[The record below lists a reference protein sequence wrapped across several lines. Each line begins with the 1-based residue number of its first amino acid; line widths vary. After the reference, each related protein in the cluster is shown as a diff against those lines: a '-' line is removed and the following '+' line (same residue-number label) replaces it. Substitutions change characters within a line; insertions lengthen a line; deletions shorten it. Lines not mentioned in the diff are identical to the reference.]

1 MARTISSGV
10 LESIAI
16 EYLDFDEDV
25 LVNIRE
31 EHKDNLERFKREVLK
46 TWMYQNSGIDHRKV
60 GISFGAIFCRFK
72 RNIFMMNWCQNTWD
86 GSVVSY

>member
-1 MARTISSGV
+1 MATGAHITNKERVRLARTISSGV

-25 LVNIRE
+25 LINMRE

-60 GISFGAIFCRFK
+60 EIIFRLFLQ
-72 RNIFMMNWCQNTWD
+72 I
-86 GSVVSY
+86 